1 MVRFASRATT
11 RRDQRGFTLLELII
25 VIAMIGILATIAMPT
40 LKDMPTRAKEAVL
53 KTNLHSI
60 RESIDMFYGDKGR
73 YPASL
78 DELVEAKY
86 LRQVPFD
93 PFTKSNDSWLVVR
106 EDDSEEGEEP
116 GPPPLP
122 GEEETGPGV
131 IDVHSSSTHKAL
143 DGTIYSSW

>member
-1 MVRFASRATT
+1 MKIASRATT

-25 VIAMIGILATIAMPT
+25 VIAMIGILAAIAMPT

-60 RESIDMFYGDKGR
+60 RETISMFYGDKGR

-86 LRQVPFD
+86 LRLVPFD
-93 PFTKSNDSWLVVR
+93 PFTKSNDSWVVVL
-106 EDDSEEGEEP
+106 EDDSEEEEEP

-131 IDVHSSSTHKAL
+131 IDVHSGSNHKAL

>member
-1 MVRFASRATT
+1 MT
-11 RRDQRGFTLLELII
+11 RGRDERGFTLLELII

-60 RESIDMFYGDKGR
+60 RESIDMFYGDKGH

-78 DELVEAKY
+78 DELVESKY

-93 PFTKSNDSWLVVR
+93 PFTKSNETWVVVL
-106 EDDSEEGEEP
+106 EDESEGEEEP

-122 GEEETGPGV
+122 GEEESGPGV
-131 IDVHSSSTHKAL
+131 MDVHSSSNRKAL
-143 DGTIYSSW
+143 DGTTYSSW

>member
-1 MVRFASRATT
+1 MVTHAPAAPRP
-11 RRDQRGFTLLELII
+11 RDQRGFTLLELII

-60 RESIDMFYGDKGR
+60 RESIDMFYGDKGH

-78 DELVEAKY
+78 DELVESKY

-93 PFTKSNDSWLVVR
+93 PFTKSSETWVVVL
-106 EDDSEEGEEP
+106 EDESEEEEP

-122 GEEETGPGV
+122 GEEENGPGV
-131 IDVHSSSTHKAL
+131 IDVHSSSNRKAL
-143 DGTIYSSW
+143 DGTVYSSW

>member
-1 MVRFASRATT
+1 MVRLASRATT

-25 VIAMIGILATIAMPT
+25 VIAMIGILAAIAMPT

-53 KTNLHSI
+53 KTNLATI
-60 RESIDMFYGDKGR
+60 RETISMFYGDKGR

-86 LRQVPFD
+86 LRLVPFD
-93 PFTKSNDSWLVVR
+93 PFTKSNTTWVVVL
-106 EDDSEEGEEP
+106 EDDSEEEEEP

-122 GEEETGPGV
+122 DEEGSGPGIV
-131 IDVHSSSTHKAL
+131 DVRSSSTSKSL
-143 DGTIYSSW
+143 NGQLYSEW